1 MEEHET
7 FDYTIWRAA
16 NAILDLRLE
25 AMKLEIKS
33 RLDQGEELNSIRYLG
48 PGCYVEWMT
57 EWLNEYMIDW
67 YVTLTLICL

>member
-1 MEEHET
+1 VEEHEK

-16 NAILDLRLE
+16 NAILDVRLE

-48 PGCYVEWMT
+48 PGCYVE
-57 EWLNEYMIDW
+57 
-67 YVTLTLICL
+67 